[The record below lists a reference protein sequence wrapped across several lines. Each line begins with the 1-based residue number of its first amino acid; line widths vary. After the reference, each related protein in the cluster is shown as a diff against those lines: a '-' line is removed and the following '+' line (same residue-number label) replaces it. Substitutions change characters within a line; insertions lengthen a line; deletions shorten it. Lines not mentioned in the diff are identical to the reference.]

1 MVNAKR
7 DGQKQ
12 KVMKKGCKKHLMKE
26 KRENVFHERD
36 SFFLKKKSKTK
47 KKGDRKVIFRKNKIE
62 NATKKKDETKKGEEQ
77 LKVFHW
83 KRWKEGMIKET
94 EKKHEGFPTIKGR
107 EKFFFFW
114 KILAT
119 PPNRRE

>member
-26 KRENVFHERD
+26 KREIVFHERD
-36 SFFLKKKSKTK
+36 SFFGKK
-47 KKGDRKVIFRKNKIE
+47 RKIEKLFFERTSLE

-77 LKVFHW
+77 LKGFH
-83 KRWKEGMIKET
+83 
-94 EKKHEGFPTIKGR
+94 
-107 EKFFFFW
+107 
-114 KILAT
+114 
-119 PPNRRE
+119 